1 MIIRA
6 RTVVTLNGPPIE
18 NGAVAIEGKSIAEVG
33 TFREIKA
40 RNQDRVLDLGEQIL
54 LPGLINAHCHL
65 DYTMLRG
72 RIAPQKSFTEWIRQI
87 NAAKATFGAND
98 YARAIEEGFA
108 EARRFGTTTIINL
121 EAFPD
126 LIRKISTPPI
136 RTWWC
141 AELIDVRER
150 VEPDKIV
157 ATMHSV
163 VDEQKG
169 FLGGLGI
176 APHAPYTAST
186 ELYAQCT
193 GLARNENLVL
203 TTHLSESR
211 EEMEMFRDGGGA
223 LFDFM
228 KSIGRLMGDCG
239 SRTPLAYLIEKAR
252 LHDRWLVAHL
262 NELTVEDFRRLA
274 DAEKFHIAHCPC
286 SHRYFGRPPF
296 PLQKLQA
303 LGFNICLGTDSLASN
318 SSLSLFAEIRMLRQ
332 QELALSPRE
341 LLEMV
346 TLNPARALRMET
358 RLGRIAPG
366 FLADLI
372 SIPSSVNDD
381 VFEQVLAQ
389 ESSVSWMMVNGR
401 AVDAG

>member
-18 NGAVAIEGKSIAEVG
+18 NGAIAIEGKSIAEVG

-40 RNQDRVLDLGEQIL
+40 QNQDRVLDLGEQVL

-65 DYTMLRG
+65 DYTMLRD
-72 RIAPQKSFTEWIRQI
+72 RIAPQKSFTDWIRQI
-87 NAAKATFGAND
+87 NAAKATLGEND

-108 EARRFGTTTIINL
+108 EAGRFGTTTIINL

-126 LIRKISTPPI
+126 LIRKISSPPM

-141 AELIDVRER
+141 AELIDVRGR
-150 VEPDKIV
+150 VEPGEIV
-157 ATMHSV
+157 ATMHSR
-163 VDEQKG
+163 VDKDKG
-169 FLGGLGI
+169 FLGDFGL
-176 APHAPYTAST
+176 APHAPYTASA
-186 ELYAQCT
+186 ELYARCT
-193 GLARNENLVL
+193 ELARDENLVL

-211 EEMEMFRDGGGA
+211 EEMEMFRDGRGP

-228 KSIGRLMGDCG
+228 KSIGRPMGDCG
-239 SRTPLAYLIEKAR
+239 STTPLTYLIEKAR
-252 LHDRWLVAHL
+252 LDDRWLVTHL
-262 NELTVEDFRRLA
+262 NELAAGDFRLLEGA
-274 DAEKFHIAHCPC
+274 AKFHIAHCPR
-286 SHRYFGRPPF
+286 SHRYFGHPPF
-296 PLQKLQA
+296 PLQKLQT

-318 SSLSLFAEIRMLRQ
+318 SSLSLFAEMRTLCQ
-332 QELALSPRE
+332 QESALSPRE

-346 TLNPARALRMET
+346 TLHPARALRMET

-381 VFEQVLAQ
+381 VFERVLAQ
-389 ESSVSWMMVNGR
+389 ESSVPWMMVNGR
-401 AVDAG
+401 VVDAG